1 MEQKNNILLNLAIHR
16 YDEINE
22 RNNSVDNKN
31 KSMIAFIGVMLTIEV
46 TALPLAFN
54 LLAKSTVIYGV
65 RMLMFLAI
73 ISISNYLVS
82 ILSFISA
89 ITFVKTFQEAPVAN
103 ELILSL
109 YNDDMVDLIIKKN
122 LISISKCIMDN
133 HEIIEEK
140 TEKAKLGFEFFK
152 HGLITMVSFLILF
165 ILILWR

>member
-89 ITFVKTFQEAPVAN
+89 ITFVKTFQEALLQMSLFYPYTMMIW
-103 ELILSL
+103 LI
-109 YNDDMVDLIIKKN
+109 
-122 LISISKCIMDN
+122 
-133 HEIIEEK
+133 
-140 TEKAKLGFEFFK
+140 
-152 HGLITMVSFLILF
+152 
-165 ILILWR
+165 